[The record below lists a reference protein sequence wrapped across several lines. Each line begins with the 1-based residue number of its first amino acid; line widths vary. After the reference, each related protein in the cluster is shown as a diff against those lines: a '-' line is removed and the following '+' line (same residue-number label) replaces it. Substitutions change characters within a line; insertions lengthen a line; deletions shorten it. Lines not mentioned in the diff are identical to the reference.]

1 MARILVVDDEDAIR
15 NLFKEFL
22 EERGHEVT
30 TANCAEEALEKI
42 KEGQEIILLDINMPG
57 MSGLDVLQRIKEI
70 APSTEVIMITA
81 LAFNYVGLECWKL
94 GAFEFLAKPIDLK
107 HLEEVIDFKLLQMS
121 LESASQ
127 KKDTIKSD
135 CPVK

>member
-30 TANCAEEALEKI
+30 MANGAEEALEKI
-42 KEGQEIILLDINMPG
+42 QEGQEIILLDINMPG
-57 MSGLDVLQRIKEI
+57 MSGLDVLKRIKEI

-81 LAFNYVGLECWKL
+81 LAYNDIGLECWKR

-107 HLEEVIDFKLLQMS
+107 HLEELIDFKLLQMS
-121 LESASQ
+121 LEGASQ
-127 KKDTIKSD
+127 KKDIIRSD

>member
-42 KEGQEIILLDINMPG
+42 KEGQEIILLDIIMPG
-57 MSGLDVLQRIKEI
+57 MSGLDVLERIKEI

-81 LAFNYVGLECWKL
+81 LSFDYLGLECWKR

-107 HLEEVIDFKLLQMS
+107 HLEGLIDLKLLQMY
-121 LESASQ
+121 LEGASQ
-127 KKDTIKSD
+127 EKDIITND